1 MTMSPGLSV
10 DISTSSTYEG
20 APGALRRICARR
32 VSRTQRPCVRVI
44 LVFAQA
50 SSMRQTGRSQS
61 DLVNA
66 SIERGREPR
75 WADPVRWRADF
86 FECQRSRRQIGRFA
100 HSVQHPTALTGKRIT
115 PPAVHPLGGRAAG
128 RPEPSRNADAEPAG
142 DRPTALRSRHPA
154 TFEVCDYPCKYNEQN
169 RSSLNRTELVTQPN
183 GTDYYGNHIP
193 LHVPAEPH

>member
-1 MTMSPGLSV
+1 MCACHIGFRPSLV
-10 DISTSSTYEG
+10 DEADG
-20 APGALRRICARR
+20 P
-32 VSRTQRPCVRVI
+32 
-44 LVFAQA
+44 
-50 SSMRQTGRSQS
+50 SQS